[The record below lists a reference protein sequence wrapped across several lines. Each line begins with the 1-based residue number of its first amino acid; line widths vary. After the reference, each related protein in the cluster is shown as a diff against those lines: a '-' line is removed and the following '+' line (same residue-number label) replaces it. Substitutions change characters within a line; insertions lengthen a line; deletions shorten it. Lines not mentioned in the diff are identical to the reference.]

1 MAGRRKV
8 WWKSATLWALTLQ
21 LVGLL
26 VAGFGSG
33 RAATD
38 LAGDVEVQR
47 ILGEIMTALGAAGVL
62 WGRARAQGPLTLRR
76 SARPEPLDEPEPPE
90 CDGCP

>member
-1 MAGRRKV
+1 MARGRKV
-8 WWKSATLWALTLQ
+8 WWKSVTLWALALQ

-26 VAGFGSG
+26 IAGFGSG

-38 LAGDVEVQR
+38 LAGDVDVQR
-47 ILGEIMTALGAAGVL
+47 VLGEIMAALGSAGVL
-62 WGRARAQGPLTLRR
+62 WGRATAQGPLTLR
-76 SARPEPLDEPEPPE
+76 SESRPEPPDEPEPPE